1 MYSWIQL
8 WSDQPLI
15 FMLPA
20 EMKVICRRSVSP
32 RSALEEPVIIK
43 ASSCSASLFEEFIL
57 RNGKMLSATKNI
69 KHSQILNPRHATKT
83 PASAVSVRSKASYF
97 TSLLS
102 FLKKC
107 SLWPWQP
114 KLLIKLN
121 HKIAFTFYFFTF
133 YFLE

>member
-1 MYSWIQL
+1 MCTVGFSYDQISCSSSCFLLRWR
-8 WSDQPLI
+8 WSVVDLCP
-15 FMLPA
+15 
-20 EMKVICRRSVSP
+20 P

-121 HKIAFTFYFFTF
+121 HKIAFTFYFLLFIF
-133 YFLE
+133 